1 MIDKRYF
8 LLIIIMIIAQFV
20 SAQKVKNK
28 QFSLISYDL
37 NISNETT
44 EELAELEYFI
54 DKIKTYND
62 PGNDKLQAIFV
73 HVIYYTLKEKLV
85 NELEMEILPI
95 NTFMR
100 KVKYNDYGYPNASM
114 REALKKGYSKYYFK
128 IKVDIESLTE
138 SKRKENPELFE
149 NINTPVILP
158 KMTMEITIFNNEGVI
173 PIDKWVGT
181 TTARNP
187 LAINEYLLKG
197 FDNTQMKI
205 LPADK
210 QQADNYFLMLDRVI
224 HNTIKDYHTK

>member
-1 MIDKRYF
+1 MITKRFSF
-8 LLIIIMIIAQFV
+8 LIVIILIAQFV

-44 EELAELEYFI
+44 EELSELESFI
-54 DKIKTYND
+54 DNIKTYND

-73 HVIYYTLKEKLV
+73 HIIYYTLKEKLI

-100 KVKYNDYGYPNASM
+100 EVKYNDYGYPNTSM

-138 SKRKENPELFE
+138 SRQKENPELFE
-149 NINTPVILP
+149 DINTPVIFP
-158 KMTMEITIFNNEGVI
+158 KMTMEITLFNNEGVI
-173 PIDKWVGT
+173 PIDKWIGT

-187 LAINEYLLKG
+187 LAINEYLFKG
-197 FDNTQMKI
+197 FDNSQMEV
-205 LPADK
+205 LSADK

-224 HNTIKDYHTK
+224 HNVIQDYHTK